1 MDAIDKTPSSDTALD
16 SKAARS
22 DRASAS
28 ILGGAAARQHRTLWH
43 DAFARLI
50 QNRLALAGGIVVL
63 AIGLMA
69 IFAPIIAPYAYDTP
83 DFAAINTF
91 PGAPGHLLGT
101 DEIGRDFLS
110 RLIFGAQVSML
121 VGLGAQFIVFII
133 GVPIGA
139 ISGYAAGRVDTIM
152 MRFVDVMYAFPQL
165 LFVILIMAW
174 RGPGLTNIFI
184 AIGITGWVTLAR
196 LTRAEFLSMRERDY
210 ILSARSAGAGPWRL
224 ITRHMLPNALTPII
238 VALTFGV
245 PQAIFTEASLSFI
258 GVGIR
263 PPRPSWGQMVGQY
276 FANIQSYWFMAALPA
291 IAIAVVMLTFTFFG
305 DGLRDALD
313 PRMQKR

>member
-1 MDAIDKTPSSDTALD
+1 MNVVDNTQSSDAALD
-16 SKAARS
+16 PEAL
-22 DRASAS
+22 ASSQVS
-28 ILGGAAARQHRTLWH
+28 ILGGAAARRHRTLWR
-43 DAFARLI
+43 DAFNRLI
-50 QNRLALAGGIVVL
+50 QNRLALAGGILVL
-63 AIGLMA
+63 LIALTA
-69 IFAPIIAPYAYDTP
+69 IFAPIIAPYSYETP
-83 DFAAINTF
+83 DFTAINAF
-91 PGAPGHLLGT
+91 PGAPGHILGT
-101 DEIGRDFLS
+101 DEVGRDFLS
-110 RLIFGAQVSML
+110 RLIYGAQVSML
-121 VGLGAQFIVFII
+121 VGLGAQLIVFVI

-139 ISGYAAGRVDTIM
+139 ISGYAAGTTDTIL

-174 RGPGLTNIFI
+174 RGPGLVNIFI

-210 ILSARSAGAGPWRL
+210 VIAARSVGAPPWRL
-224 ITRHMLPNALTPII
+224 ITKHMLPNALTPII

-258 GVGIR
+258 GVGVR

-276 FANIQSYWFMAALPA
+276 FTFIQSYWFLAVLPA
-291 IAIAVVMLTFTFFG
+291 IMIAVVMLAFTFFG

-313 PRMQKR
+313 PRMQRR